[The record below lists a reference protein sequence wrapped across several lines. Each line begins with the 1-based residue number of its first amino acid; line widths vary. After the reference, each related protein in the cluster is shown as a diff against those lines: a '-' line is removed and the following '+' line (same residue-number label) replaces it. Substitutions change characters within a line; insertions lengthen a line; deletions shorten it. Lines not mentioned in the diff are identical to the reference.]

1 MDAALKNYSLIQDTL
16 DEIKEGK
23 DEYALKAV
31 GLLNS
36 MEKFSM
42 YFGLQLSHFIFSATE
57 QLSIALQGKE
67 TSLQQA
73 VQASR
78 LTIGFLA
85 RQRDDN
91 LFNTFYSRILGASDG
106 LTNQPI
112 LPRLRRPPRRRDSA
126 SSAHV
131 FETPQAYYKQQ
142 YFEALDIVVTD
153 LHTRFQQDRGMPLAA
168 LLEKTLLDAA
178 NGSFTMIPTELEIY
192 KCDVNI
198 DRLTAQLKMLPEHIR
213 I

>member
-1 MDAALKNYSLIQDTL
+1 MANVSCGAASTTLKPLCPTCWTARTRAVDAVLKNYSLIQDRL

-23 DEYALKAV
+23 DENALKAV

-36 MEKFSM
+36 METFSV

-57 QLSIALQGKE
+57 KLSIAVQGKE

-91 LFNTFYSRILGASDG
+91 SFNTFYSRILGASDG

-112 LPRLRRPPRRRDSA
+112 LPRLR
-126 SSAHV
+126 
-131 FETPQAYYKQQ
+131 
-142 YFEALDIVVTD
+142 EAT
-153 LHTRFQQDRGMPLAA
+153 
-168 LLEKTLLDAA
+168 KT
-178 NGSFTMIPTELEIY
+178 
-192 KCDVNI
+192 K
-198 DRLTAQLKMLPEHIR
+198 R
-213 I
+213 